1 LSQRPLFLAAALVAA
16 AASAAPAA
24 ELSVVPALASDYAFR
39 GISRSALDPAA
50 SLRLAVEGGQGLF
63 GAFTASNV
71 DFGRGGPDLELL
83 PELGLRLGS
92 VEGVAFDTGV
102 RYFAYDGESD
112 LNHPELWFGARRGGL
127 ALRAD
132 LSWDF
137 FGTGENAWHLEGTW
151 EQPLRDGF
159 RLQASLGLSGGD
171 YWDRF
176 YGDGY
181 VDFSIGAARRFGH
194 FDVALAYVDA
204 DLPDGPSDVFSTDGR
219 LWLSLKT
226 VLPWSAD

>member
-1 LSQRPLFLAAALVAA
+1 MNLKLQRLLAVLALAGS
-16 AASAAPAA
+16 AASAA
-24 ELSVVPALASDYAFR
+24 EVSVTPALTSDYAFR
-39 GISRSALDPAA
+39 GISRSALDPSAT
-50 SLRLAVEGGQGLF
+50 LRIGVDGGQGLR
-63 GAFTASNV
+63 AALTATSV

-92 VEGVAFDTGV
+92 VEGVDFDTGV
-102 RYFAYDGESD
+102 RYFAYDGNSD
-112 LNHPELWFGARRGGL
+112 LNHPELWFGARRGAL

-137 FGTGENAWHLEGTW
+137 FGTGENAWHVEGTW

-159 RLQASLGLSGGD
+159 RLQASVGYSGGD

-181 VDFSIGAARRFGH
+181 VDFSIGAVRRFGH
-194 FDVALAYVDA
+194 FDIALAYVGA

-226 VLPWSAD
+226 ALPGSAD

>member
-1 LSQRPLFLAAALVAA
+1 MNLKLQRLVAVLA
-16 AASAAPAA
+16 LAGSAASAADV
-24 ELSVVPALASDYAFR
+24 SVTPALTSDYAFR
-39 GISRSALDPAA
+39 GISRSALDPSAT
-50 SLRLAVEGGQGLF
+50 LRIGVDGGQGLR
-63 GAFTASNV
+63 GAFTATSV

-83 PELGLRLGS
+83 PELALSLGT
-92 VEGVAFDTGV
+92 VDGVDFETGA
-102 RYFAYDGESD
+102 RYFAYDGESS
-112 LNHPELWFGARRGGL
+112 LNHPELWVGARRGAL

-137 FGTGENAWHLEGTW
+137 FGTGENAWHLEAGW

-159 RLQASLGLSGGD
+159 RLQAQIGYSGGD

-204 DLPDGPSDVFSTDGR
+204 SDLPDGPSDVFSTDGR
-219 LWLSLKT
+219 LWLSVKT